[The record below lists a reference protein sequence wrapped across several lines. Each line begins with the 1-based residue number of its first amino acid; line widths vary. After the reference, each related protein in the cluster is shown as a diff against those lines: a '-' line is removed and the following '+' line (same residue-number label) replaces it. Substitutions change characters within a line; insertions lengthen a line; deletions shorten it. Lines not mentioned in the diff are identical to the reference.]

1 MINNRKPAHLEQK
14 GGLNKRERIWSAIRK
29 LKTFTTTQIRSEM
42 SGSMH
47 LHTIRTY
54 LNGLEAAGYIER
66 AGTRPREEGN
76 GLVVIY
82 RLLKDCGLEAPRVRK
97 DGSEV
102 TQGLGREQL
111 WRTLK
116 ILKEFNGREL
126 AIAAST
132 EAHPVKE
139 SEASSYAEAL
149 YHAGYLILT
158 EPSKPGKQ
166 ARYRFN
172 PRKNTG
178 PKPPMIQRLKT
189 VYDPNLGK
197 IVWQQEVNH
206 ELA

>member
-14 GGLNKRERIWSAIRK
+14 GGLNKRERIWAVIRR
-29 LKTFTTTQIRSEM
+29 LKTFTVPQIQGEM
-42 SGSMH
+42 TGMMH
-47 LHTIRTY
+47 RRTIHSY
-54 LNGLEAAGYIER
+54 LKGLEAASYIEKT
-66 AGTRPREEGN
+66 GTRPSNVAN
-76 GLVVIY
+76 GTINVYQLI
-82 RLLKDCGLEAPRVRK
+82 KDCGLEAPRVRK
-97 DGSEV
+97 DGTEV
-102 TQGLGREQL
+102 TQGRGREQL

-116 ILKEFNGREL
+116 ILKQFNGREL

-149 YHAGYLILT
+149 HHAGYLILS
-158 EPSKPGKQ
+158 EPFKPGKQ

-178 PKPPMIQRLKT
+178 PKPPMIQRIKT

-206 ELA
+206 DLA